1 MRIGGTTLEKIV
13 LFGDSITAGYLNGYV
28 SKALTDRL
36 AERLPAA
43 KIINVGI
50 PGDTTNGGLERL
62 QQHVLKKE
70 PDLVTILFGSN
81 DVTLAENISL
91 TMYKKNM
98 LTMIE
103 SIGAKKVL
111 LITPSFSNPLVQHD
125 ERPNSRILAYG
136 NAVRELAKEH
146 HTLLADLQI
155 AFLETQ
161 NYVDLLQ
168 ADGFHLNEKGYDL
181 LAKLIVDTVD
191 SSK

>member
-1 MRIGGTTLEKIV
+1 MLKKIV
-13 LFGDSITAGYLNGYV
+13 LFGDSITAGYLDGYV

-36 AERLPAA
+36 ADFLPED

-50 PGDTTNGGLERL
+50 PGDTTNGGLERFE
-62 QQHVLKKE
+62 QHVLKRD

-91 TMYKKNM
+91 TMYKNNI

-103 SIGAKKVL
+103 KVGAEKVL

-136 NAVRELAKEH
+136 NAIRELAKEH
-146 HTLLADLQI
+146 QTLLADLQI
-155 AFLETQ
+155 AFLDSP
-161 NYVDLLQ
+161 NYIDFLQ
-168 ADGFHLNEKGYDL
+168 KDGFHLNEKGYDL
-181 LAKLIVDTVD
+181 LAELIAHKLQ
-191 SSK
+191 S